1 MNDHP
6 VYLSIT
12 IITHFKVE
20 FSSITFSYIF
30 LLIIIQSII
39 CYSTKRQQSENNTM
53 IYLVTEPNL
62 F

>member
-20 FSSITFSYIF
+20 FSSIPFTYLF
-30 LLIIIQSII
+30 LSIIIQFII
-39 CYSTKRQQSENNTM
+39 CYSTQWQQSENNSM